1 MSRAASCKKKQV
13 FGDLQNEEV
22 LLGMKLVEPAYHIVT
37 YKKNYEQ
44 NVSALACDN
53 FKKQSQA
60 ILSNADALLLKP

>member
-1 MSRAASCKKKQV
+1 
-13 FGDLQNEEV
+13 
-22 LLGMKLVEPAYHIVT
+22 MKLVEPAYHIVT

-60 ILSNADALLLKP
+60 ILSYAKT